1 MKKKHNLIKNL
12 FLTMLLAG
20 SMAIL
25 TGCTS
30 LSYVGDD
37 FDSKNSATVQT
48 SELFTFSTYNKS
60 SNEGNIDMKV
70 GVSKTPLPDALV
82 LYVDIKN
89 NTAADYIFYLKDMEI
104 KVGNEKL
111 TPIAPSSYI
120 EAYQSYETGTYAG
133 LANIAPTLGAFAD
146 IQNNYQNVNNT
157 INTAASKSN
166 SHNAVTSQIGS
177 IVNGI
182 SKHTISSASVI
193 KSGNSEFFYIFLKDP
208 AQLPIDITYKDLT
221 YSFGEAEKK

>member
-60 SNEGNIDMKV
+60 SNKKY
-70 GVSKTPLPDALV
+70 SQL
-82 LYVDIKN
+82 LY
-89 NTAADYIFYLKDMEI
+89 YF
-104 KVGNEKL
+104 
-111 TPIAPSSYI
+111 
-120 EAYQSYETGTYAG
+120 
-133 LANIAPTLGAFAD
+133 
-146 IQNNYQNVNNT
+146 
-157 INTAASKSN
+157 
-166 SHNAVTSQIGS
+166 
-177 IVNGI
+177 
-182 SKHTISSASVI
+182 
-193 KSGNSEFFYIFLKDP
+193 
-208 AQLPIDITYKDLT
+208 
-221 YSFGEAEKK
+221 

>member
-60 SNEGNIDMKV
+60 SNEENIDMKV

-82 LYVDIKN
+82 LNVDIKN
-89 NTAADYIFYLKDMEI
+89 NTAADYIFYLKDMKI
-104 KVGNEKL
+104 KV
-111 TPIAPSSYI
+111 
-120 EAYQSYETGTYAG
+120 
-133 LANIAPTLGAFAD
+133 
-146 IQNNYQNVNNT
+146 
-157 INTAASKSN
+157 
-166 SHNAVTSQIGS
+166 
-177 IVNGI
+177 
-182 SKHTISSASVI
+182 
-193 KSGNSEFFYIFLKDP
+193 
-208 AQLPIDITYKDLT
+208 
-221 YSFGEAEKK
+221 

>member
-60 SNEGNIDMKV
+60 SNEENIDMKV

-193 KSGNSEFFYIFLKDP
+193 KSGNS
-208 AQLPIDITYKDLT
+208 
-221 YSFGEAEKK
+221 